1 MYLQRKLSQWREEQ
15 ARREG
20 LESFKV
26 LSKATLDAIV
36 VALPKTKEELLQ
48 VKGIKEKK
56 YQKYGQAILALVA
69 EEIASDDGDEEKLQ
83 DSILNS
89 DTLHEPLSIS
99 QFLDGIN
106 TELSGMAA
114 RIQGEVTSVDERER
128 VVYFTLKDKVDG
140 STLACLIFRYAYQ
153 VSGVALAIGDEV
165 IVEGAPEI
173 YKPNGRLSFKVGTIE
188 VAGEG
193 ALKKAYDELF
203 LKLQTEG
210 MFALD
215 QKQELPEYI
224 ERIALITSADG
235 AAIDDFKKNLGNCGF
250 KIDFYPTAVEGKKA
264 VFEILKAIQY
274 FGVRAIEF
282 DVLVIIRGGGSL
294 ESLQAFNNETLVRE
308 IASFPIP
315 TLLGVGHEKDITL
328 SALAA
333 DSMVSTPTATA
344 QTISAPWLEARQR
357 VSYLRRNL
365 PQMFEQQLQKQ
376 EQLFERAGRLLIQ
389 FLQDIR
395 QVVGSCEQSFWYQVH
410 RFGDMLKYKNKA
422 LLEAK
427 SQILEGFG
435 YMQKRYEQYLARIE
449 EALKL
454 YDPMRA
460 LKLGY
465 GLIRKG
471 VKLIKN
477 TAAIHEG
484 DILTIQLAQGSIET
498 EVKKVI

>member
-1 MYLQRKLSQWREEQ
+1 MYIQRKLWQWREEQ

-26 LSKATLDAIV
+26 LSKATLEAIV
-36 VALPKTKEELLQ
+36 LALPKNKEELLQ

-56 YQKYGQAILALVA
+56 YQKYGKAILAIIA
-69 EEIASDDGDEEKLQ
+69 EESVAGSEEGETE
-83 DSILNS
+83 NTTTV
-89 DTLHEPLSIS
+89 DTSSHEPLSVS

-114 RIQGEVTSVDERER
+114 RIQGEVTSVDVRER

-153 VSGVALAIGDEV
+153 VSGVALAIGDEI

-173 YKPNGRLSFKVGTIE
+173 YKPTGRLSLKVGTIE
-188 VAGEG
+188 QAGEG
-193 ALKKAYDELF
+193 ALKKAYDALF
-203 LKLQTEG
+203 QKLESEG
-210 MFALD
+210 VFALE
-215 QKQELPEYI
+215 QKKSLPEYV

-235 AAIDDFKKNLGNCGF
+235 AAIDDFKMNLSNCGF
-250 KIDFYPTAVEGKKA
+250 QIGFYPVSVEGKKA

-274 FGVRAIEF
+274 FRARATEF

-308 IASFPIP
+308 ITSFPMP
-315 TLLGVGHEKDITL
+315 TLLGVGHEKDVTL
-328 SALAA
+328 SALAS
-333 DSMVSTPTATA
+333 DQMVSTPTATA
-344 QTISAPWLEARQR
+344 QTLSAPWLAARQK
-357 VSYLRRNL
+357 VGYLTKEL
-365 PQMFEQQLQKQ
+365 SQIFEQQLRQQ
-376 EQLFERAGRLLIQ
+376 EQICERAAAGLAQ

-395 QVVGSCEQSFWYQVH
+395 VAVQSCEQNFWYEIQ
-410 RFGDMLKYKNKA
+410 RFGDQLKYQNRA
-422 LLEAK
+422 LLEGK
-427 SQILEGFG
+427 KQILQGFN
-435 YMQKRYEQYLARIE
+435 YVRKRYEQELSRTE

-454 YDPMRA
+454 YDPMRV

-471 VKLIKN
+471 VDLVKDA
-477 TAAIHEG
+477 TTVHEG
-484 DILTIQLAQGSIET
+484 DILTVQLAKGSLET
-498 EVKKVI
+498 EVKKII

>member
-1 MYLQRKLSQWREEQ
+1 MYLQRKLWQWREEQ

-36 VALPKTKEELLQ
+36 AALPKSKEELLQ

-69 EEIASDDGDEEKLQ
+69 EEVILDDGEGIQDPSLNDEI
-83 DSILNS
+83 S
-89 DTLHEPLSIS
+89 HEPLSIS

-128 VVYFTLKDKVDG
+128 VVYFTLKDKIDG

-210 MFALD
+210 IFALD
-215 QKQELPEYI
+215 QKRELPEYI

-235 AAIDDFKKNLGNCGF
+235 AAIDDFKKNLENCGF
-250 KIDFYPTAVEGKKA
+250 KIDFYPTAVEGKRA

-274 FGVRAIEF
+274 FRARAIEF

-308 IASFPIP
+308 IASFPAP

-333 DSMVSTPTATA
+333 DRMVSTPTATA
-344 QTISAPWLEARQR
+344 QTISAPWLEARQK
-357 VSYLRRNL
+357 VSYLKRNL

-376 EQLFERAGRLLIQ
+376 EQVFERAGGLLIQ
-389 FLQDIR
+389 FLRDIR
-395 QVVGSCEQSFWYQVH
+395 QVVESCEQNFWYQVH
-410 RFGDMLKYKNKA
+410 RFGDILKYQNKA

-427 SQILEGFG
+427 LQILEGFG
-435 YMQKRYEQYLARIE
+435 YARKRYEQHLARTE
-449 EALKL
+449 EALRL

-484 DILTIQLAQGSIET
+484 DILTIQLAQGGIET

>member
-36 VALPKTKEELLQ
+36 VALPKSKEELLQ

-69 EEIASDDGDEEKLQ
+69 EEVASNDNDERELQ
-83 DSILNS
+83 DSTLS
-89 DTLHEPLSIS
+89 RDVLHEPLSIS

-128 VVYFTLKDKVDG
+128 VIYFTLKDKVDG

-250 KIDFYPTAVEGKKA
+250 RIDFYPTAVEGKKA

-274 FGVRAIEF
+274 FRVRAIEF

-308 IASFPIP
+308 IASFPTP

-333 DSMVSTPTATA
+333 DIMVSTPTATA

-357 VSYLRRNL
+357 VSYLKRNL

-422 LLEAK
+422 LLEEK

-435 YMQKRYEQYLARIE
+435 YMRKRYEQHLARIE